1 MANKTVVRNAAYTRG
16 GVSIRER
23 HNERKNECYSNA
35 DIRLER
41 SSMNVH
47 FRQCEGTYTE
57 AFDKLLGE
65 GVISIRGLKA
75 DAKIIDEMIF
85 DVNTS
90 YFEENGGYDFAK
102 RFYEE
107 AYRLAVKEA
116 GGERYILS
124 AVMHADEIN
133 VGLSEDLSRDVY
145 HYHLHVIYV
154 PVVEKEVKWSKR
166 CKDPALVGTVKEVI
180 NQVSH
185 SKKWPRFKNE
195 NGEWVNS
202 YSLLQDRF
210 FEHMRDAGFN
220 DFERGDYKSTQ
231 KHLSDMEYKL
241 QQDKERECRLEQK
254 ITDLESKAETKK
266 KQINTLDKKLA
277 IRKSGVD
284 DLDYLDNVGKKNMLG
299 QIVLTTKELKKVR
312 SLAEEGAEA
321 RGKIYELENQLY
333 RASREIDYVKGQFN
347 SLKRS
352 YDDLLKKTSLFL
364 AAVKLAPQKIKDFL
378 TNIIQENKLA
388 KQTQRALRKERSNDY
403 ER

>member
-16 GVSIRER
+16 SVSIRER

-41 SSMNVH
+41 SSMNIH

-57 AFDKLLGE
+57 AFDKLLE
-65 GVISIRGLKA
+65 DGVISTRGLKA

-85 DVNTS
+85 DVNTC

-102 RFYEE
+102 QFYEE

-133 VGLSEDLSRDVY
+133 VGISDDLDRDVY

-185 SKKWPRFKNE
+185 SKKWPKFKNE

-210 FEHMRDAGFN
+210 FEHMRDAGFK
-220 DFERGDYKSTQ
+220 DFERGDYRSTQ
-231 KHLSDMEYKL
+231 KHLSDIEYKL
-241 QQDKERECRLEQK
+241 QQDKEREACLEQK
-254 ITDLESKAETKK
+254 ITDLENKSETKK
-266 KQINTLDKKLA
+266 KQINVLDRKLA

-284 DLDYLDNVGKKNMLG
+284 DLNYLDNVGKKNMLG

-347 SLKRS
+347 ALKRS
-352 YDDLLKKTSLFL
+352 YDDLLEKTSLFL

-388 KQTQRALRKERSNDY
+388 QQTQRALRRGRSNDH